1 MKTNLTSAS
10 GVLLRGLAARVVS
23 IIALCVL
30 VPSVAA
36 QTDQTNAAPIVRF
49 DAGDVVGEQFAEAVV
64 ESVHPLEDHVS
75 MGGDRGTGPGALHS
89 NLQTYLNSNFING
102 GASGSGAAA
111 ITKLIAGH
119 LFLASTGSANRIKF
133 AIVNTLGT
141 QCTFRPR
148 VRFYQA
154 NGTGGGPGTLFG
166 AITFVPV
173 SVPGNTLVVFFA
185 DIPAITFSNE
195 CWAGMTFDAGGTGS
209 PTATIAQLNG
219 LGMGL
224 FSPATVGD
232 INGQMFRTSSA
243 GSFES
248 NNPAGS
254 TSSNAGT
261 AGWEIRNTAGACC
274 FSYQSCQ
281 TLTEVECLTAGGN
294 FRGGGS
300 SCATACL
307 VAANFLN
314 ATPPAGYYY
323 ALDQVSLTDPAAPG
337 LQTRQSQQYAAIPPS
352 NLNIAY
358 IDEFTLTQKR
368 VVSRIDSLVKSGGA
382 GETLPLAGG
391 FLMSVWPSPAAAA
404 ADATLQGN
412 TLYNQG
418 YTVPAFRG
426 GGEYDLV
433 SFVGGS
439 NPLGLQGLALKI
451 NPDIAFRPDSS
462 SPRDPGDRGITP
474 PDTHGLVLPAGTYY
488 ISVMHRGPV
497 GMGPGLVAD
506 STHQDPRFPTNN
518 GFQVNPL
525 GGQFPGGSRNTNNP
539 AAYRVLVRNC
549 RGDFNGDGN
558 VNTGDLVGFLGSFG
572 QMATSYS
579 PYDLNGD
586 AAINTLDLTEFL
598 ASFATN
604 VPPGTSGDLNGD
616 GVVNTQDLTLF
627 LGAFGTPCP

>member
-10 GVLLRGLAARVVS
+10 GVWLRGLAARVVS
-23 IIALCVL
+23 IIALGVCL
-30 VPSVAA
+30 PFAAA
-36 QTDQTNAAPIVRF
+36 QADQPNTAPIVRF
-49 DAGDVVGEQFAEAVV
+49 DAGDVVGEQFAEAFA
-64 ESVHPLEDHVS
+64 ESDHPLADHIS

-89 NLQTYLNSNFING
+89 NIDTYLNSNFING
-102 GASGSGAAA
+102 GAAGSGAAA
-111 ITKLIAGH
+111 ITKLIAANI
-119 LFLASTGSANRIKF
+119 FLTGPGSANRIKF
-133 AIVNTLGT
+133 AIVNTLGS

-154 NGTGGGPGTLFG
+154 NGTGAGPGTLFG
-166 AITFVPV
+166 AVTFIPV
-173 SVPGNTLVVFFA
+173 SVPGNTLVIFAA
-185 DIPAITFSNE
+185 DIAPISFPGQ

-224 FSPATVGD
+224 FSPVTVGD
-232 INGQMFRTSSA
+232 INGQMFRTTSA

-254 TSSNAGT
+254 ISSNAGT

-274 FSYQSCQ
+274 FSYQACQ
-281 TLTEVECLTAGGN
+281 TLTETECLAAGGN
-294 FRGGGS
+294 FRGVGS

-323 ALDQVSLTDPAAPG
+323 ALDQVSLTDPGAPG

-358 IDEFTLTQKR
+358 IDEFTLPQKR

-382 GETLPLAGG
+382 GEPLPLAGG
-391 FLMSVWPSPAAAA
+391 FLMSVWPSPGAAV
-404 ADATLQGN
+404 ADASLQGN

-433 SFVGGS
+433 SLVGGP

-451 NPDIAFRPDSS
+451 NPDIAFRPGAS
-462 SPRDPGDRGITP
+462 SPADPDDRGITP

-488 ISVMHRGPV
+488 IAVMHRAPV
-497 GMGPGLVAD
+497 GSGPGLVAD
-506 STHQDPRFPTNN
+506 STHQDPRFPSNN

-525 GGQFPGGSRNTNNP
+525 GGQFAGGSRNTNNP

-549 RGDFNGDGN
+549 RGDFNGDGI
-558 VNTGDLVGFLGSFG
+558 VNTGDLVGFLGAFG
-572 QMATSYS
+572 QMASSYS
-579 PYDLNGD
+579 PYDMNGD

-598 ASFATN
+598 W
-604 VPPGTSGDLNGD
+604 
-616 GVVNTQDLTLF
+616 LF
-627 LGAFGTPCP
+627 GQPCQ